1 MKPSVV
7 FALRLSLGVKN
18 YLDSDNMIQGRSSCH
33 QNGWPVAEEMMEKLF
48 AAVEDNGLAATPPVC
63 LICHLFL
70 GWSQAKEVPALNPKP
85 SLIPPPAH
93 KPTIS
98 SSTLAVILNPKP

>member
-1 MKPSVV
+1 
-7 FALRLSLGVKN
+7 
-18 YLDSDNMIQGRSSCH
+18 
-33 QNGWPVAEEMMEKLF
+33 VAEEMMENLF
-48 AAVEDNGLAATPPVC
+48 AAVEENGLAAPPPVC

-85 SLIPPPAH
+85 SLIPLPTH

-98 SSTLAVILNPKP
+98 SSTLGMILNSKP